1 MKLAV
6 FVFPSL
12 EEHSPLVRWSWSP
25 RFVEGGLV
33 LDRFSVMAE
42 TAHYALA
49 RMPPEGD
56 GGDWRQTLPRKV
68 AFSGN

>member
-1 MKLAV
+1 M
-6 FVFPSL
+6 
-12 EEHSPLVRWSWSP
+12 
-25 RFVEGGLV
+25 

-49 RMPPEGD
+49 RMPLEGD
-56 GGDWRQTLPRKV
+56 GGGCSQTLPQQV